1 MRQSAKLYL
10 DRSIDRRAFMSRLAQ
25 IGLATS
31 AASGFAR
38 ALDAQTAL
46 PAPGSGRVLT
56 EMTGGELMAEF
67 LIDWN
72 VPYVFGLGGSEE
84 VGFLDALVDRVS
96 LQYVHG
102 LHEGAVM
109 AMADGYARAS
119 GQTPIVV
126 LHSVAGAANALGQ
139 MVNAFKDGIPVVVT
153 VGRQATQIRGTNA
166 FLESVNLH
174 ELPRDYTRWSWDVMN
189 AGTIPEVV
197 RRAFVLAEVPI
208 GGPTFVTF
216 SKDIWEE
223 TVPRAEIL
231 PRSRSTLDLDVAP
244 NPDQVKQIAD
254 MLVAA
259 EYPVLAV
266 GKEMARFGGA
276 EEVMELAEL
285 IGAPIFQDA
294 SRMPLVVPSTHPH
307 FAGTFGADRSWD
319 EGYDLF
325 WMLGGQ
331 MFSLGALPPEPLIP
345 RRVKTI
351 HSGFDTT
358 EIGRTYPVDLGVIA
372 NVKMTARAV
381 AEELKTRNI
390 SPTTV
395 LDRQR
400 RTERYHHDR
409 RARLRAAAERRWEEA
424 PISSERLMMDIN
436 QMLEPDAIVMS
447 ELVSSEV
454 YVPAYLDIDHR
465 RSVRPINHTATAGVL
480 GWGIAAGVGAKIA
493 QPDRQVV
500 ALVGDGCVS
509 FGPQALWTASRY
521 EVPVG
526 FVVWNNG
533 QYQANRR
540 HLYNYGKR
548 AAATGKFIGA
558 SLGAPDVDIVS
569 IAKAYGVEAER
580 VEDPGRLTAALD
592 RMKNATAGGRAYL
605 VDVKIARE
613 LGGAESTWYDFFSV
627 AKKQP
632 RQS

>member
-10 DRSIDRRAFMSRLAQ
+10 DREIGRRTFMSRLAQ
-25 IGLATS
+25 IGLAGP
-31 AASGFAR
+31 AASAFAR
-38 ALDAQTAL
+38 TLEAQTAA

-56 EMTGGELMAEF
+56 NMTGGELMAELF
-67 LIDWN
+67 IDWN

-84 VGFLDALVDRVS
+84 VGFLDALVDRLS

-119 GQTPIVV
+119 GRTPIVN
-126 LHSVAGAANALGQ
+126 LHSVAGAAYALGQ
-139 MVNAFKDGIPVVVT
+139 MVNVFKDGVPAVVT
-153 VGRQATQIRGTNA
+153 VGRQATEIRGTNA

-174 ELPRDYTRWSWDVMN
+174 QLPRDYTRWSWDVMDT
-189 AGTIPEVV
+189 GTIPEVV
-197 RRAFVLAEVPI
+197 RRAFVLAEVPV
-208 GGPTFVTF
+208 GGPTFLTF
-216 SKDIWEE
+216 SKDLWEV

-231 PRSRSTLDLDVAP
+231 PRSRSRLDLEVAP

-259 EYPVLAV
+259 DYPVLAV

-276 EEVMELAEL
+276 EEIMELAEL

-294 SRMPLVVPSTHPH
+294 SRMPLVFPSTHPH

-319 EGYDLF
+319 EDYDFF

-331 MFSLGALPPEPLIP
+331 MFSLGALPPKPLIP
-345 RRVKTI
+345 RSVKVI

-358 EIGRTYPVDLGVIA
+358 EIGRTYPVDLGVLA

-381 AEELKTRNI
+381 VEELKNRNL
-390 SPTTV
+390 SPTKV

-400 RTERYHHDR
+400 RTEQYHHDR
-409 RARLRAAAERRWEEA
+409 RARLKAEAERRWEEA
-424 PISSERLMMDIN
+424 PISSERLVMEIN

-447 ELVSSEV
+447 ELVSSEI
-454 YVPAYLDIDHR
+454 YMPAYLDIDHR
-465 RSVRPINHTATAGVL
+465 RSPRRINHTASAGVL
-480 GWGIAAGVGAKIA
+480 GWGDRRGVGAKIA

-509 FGPQALWTASRY
+509 FSPQALWTASRY

-558 SLGAPDVDIVS
+558 SLGAPDIDIVS
-569 IAKAYGVEAER
+569 LAKAYGVEGER
-580 VEDPGRLTAALD
+580 VEDPGGLTA
-592 RMKNATAGGRAYL
+592 RSHG
-605 VDVKIARE
+605 
-613 LGGAESTWYDFFSV
+613 
-627 AKKQP
+627 
-632 RQS
+632 